1 MSEQTPVGYLTY
13 REAAALAGTS
23 TKTIQRRVLAGE
35 LTAYRLTDARRRY
48 FLRGDVLA
56 LTAPRPLN

>member
-1 MSEQTPVGYLTY
+1 MSEQTPQGYLTY
-13 REAAALAGTS
+13 GEAAALAGAS

-48 FLRGDVLA
+48 FLRDDVLA